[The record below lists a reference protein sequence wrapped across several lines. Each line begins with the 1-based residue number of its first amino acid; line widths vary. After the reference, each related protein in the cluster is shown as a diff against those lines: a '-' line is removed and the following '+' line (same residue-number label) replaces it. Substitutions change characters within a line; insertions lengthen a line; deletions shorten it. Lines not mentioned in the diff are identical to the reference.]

1 MARDACA
8 RARERI
14 AASIA
19 AFMTREGLAP
29 DARARG
35 RGGDGGASDGC
46 VATDDGCRS
55 VDDAS
60 ALGNDRGRVKTLAS
74 FSGRPSDAN
83 AARARAKTGGAREIS
98 ATRAG
103 DAATAA
109 TRDDDGRDA
118 TGDGGTAAGP
128 VEAGERCARVRARD
142 ADDFDALVKGFV
154 EEEEAEADGD
164 ARGADEDARMDA
176 VDAAKVVET
185 RARVEQTE
193 LTAADAHGT
202 RPGTTVEAVETE
214 TRTADVEPKSS
225 EGAEEAKADL
235 TMMFPS
241 SKRRP
246 MGTLGGFDEVM
257 RVKKKRAKRSKPM
270 PKPRYDPTP
279 KLLEDD
285 LVALPASQ
293 IVGLNNVVDEEDD
306 YDNIDSIEMED
317 AFDDAREEVLDTDVD
332 DSPQVTEVPRHVTLP
347 TDEQKFPSSTVR
359 VVGRAEGT
367 INACAMTDMN
377 GVVTEDAAITDVE
390 EGEEVTQPD
399 ETPTDVEEAPS
410 AFPGVPVKSAIETVK
425 ANVYIG
431 RSLAMNEPEQEALPA
446 ANPTS
451 TFPGKP
457 VSARMPTSQ
466 VAQSDITLPSS
477 TQEPVT
483 ENVESAW
490 DPSAGFE
497 NVPGPVK
504 RGRGRPPKI
513 VAETLLAKTVMQLI
527 ESTLAVSD
535 LTKPQYSHIIRESM
549 HKITTT
555 VPKEFDQNTEEGTR
569 AFLSD
574 SCKQKIHSLLDTYVT
589 RLKRRS
595 NSKHSTTQKLPPH
608 KQHVYNTSR

>member
-19 AFMTREGLAP
+19 AFIAREGLAP

-35 RGGDGGASDGC
+35 RGGDAGASDGC

-60 ALGNDRGRVKTLAS
+60 ALGNDRGREKTHAS
-74 FSGRPSDAN
+74 SSGGPSDAT
-83 AARARAKTGGAREIS
+83 AARARARAGGAREIS

-103 DAATAA
+103 DAAAAA
-109 TRDDDGRDA
+109 TRATTTDA
-118 TGDGGTAAGP
+118 TRRATATAAGP
-128 VEAGERCARVRARD
+128 VEANERDARVRERD

-154 EEEEAEADGD
+154 EEEEEADED

-176 VDAAKVVET
+176 VDAAKVVEA
-185 RARVEQTE
+185 RARVEKTG
-193 LTAADAHGT
+193 LVADDAPGT

-347 TDEQKFPSSTVR
+347 TDEQKFPSATAR

-367 INACAMTDMN
+367 INAGAMTDMN

-410 AFPGVPVKSAIETVK
+410 TLPGVPVKSAIETVK

-446 ANPTS
+446 VNPTS

-466 VAQSDITLPSS
+466 VAQSDVTLPSS

-483 ENVESAW
+483 ANVESAW

-497 NVPGPVK
+497 NVPGPGK

-535 LTKPQYSHIIRESM
+535 LTKPQYRHIIRESM

-574 SCKQKIHSLLDTYVT
+574 SCKQKIYSLLDTYVA